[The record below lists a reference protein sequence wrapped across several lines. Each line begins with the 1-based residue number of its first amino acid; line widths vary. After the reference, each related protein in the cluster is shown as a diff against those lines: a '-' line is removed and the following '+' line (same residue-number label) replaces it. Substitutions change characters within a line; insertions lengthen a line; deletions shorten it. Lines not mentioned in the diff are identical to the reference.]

1 MALLSPSD
9 SSHTSTTRLREPQY
23 DWDLAINW
31 VSLHIDGTANAM
43 QISRKAEVDMEMVRA
58 CLRVLSHHGVIALV
72 DMFFYSN
79 RYECTE
85 KVASLFSENGDSK
98 VLQKAVEFIVK
109 RRASTHTT
117 CSAATTRNS
126 DASPEINSTSPRT
139 RMLDPNQSNFM
150 SASLQAESLV
160 GRAATRRPLSASP
173 NSNTQ
178 EHIASVKKR
187 DDYDEIRKAVA
198 EFFCA
203 LQRTTTIGDLW
214 TSLVTRRI
222 PLGTSSDINWKNMF
236 QIFDHR
242 RLATFGQVHG
252 LIRRVHA
259 FPLLVDLKEAAT
271 APAPA
276 EVNHNGE
283 QDRAARSLGQ
293 GRNCIV
299 ADKRRKAISLA
310 ASMMDGM
317 TCDDAIVCACEMPFD
332 EILRL
337 FPNSRIST
345 VLSTLDEPRT

>member
-1 MALLSPSD
+1 
-9 SSHTSTTRLREPQY
+9 
-23 DWDLAINW
+23 
-31 VSLHIDGTANAM
+31 VSLHIDGTANAL

-85 KVASLFSENGDSK
+85 KVASLFFENDKSK
-98 VLQKAVEFIVK
+98 LLQKAVEFIVK
-109 RRASTHTT
+109 RHTNT
-117 CSAATTRNS
+117 PVATTRPS
-126 DASPEINSTSPRT
+126 GARPELLSTSPRT
-139 RMLDPNQSNFM
+139 RILDQNQSNLM
-150 SASLQAESLV
+150 SSSLQMESLREGPLV
-160 GRAATRRPLSASP
+160 GRAAARRAISASP
-173 NSNTQ
+173 NSSNTQ
-178 EHIASVKKR
+178 EHFVSVTKR

-203 LQRTTTIGDLW
+203 LQRMVSIGDLW
-214 TSLVTRRI
+214 ISLVTRRI
-222 PLGTSSDINWKNMF
+222 PSGTSSAINWKKMF

-259 FPLLVDLKEAAT
+259 FPLLVDREGAT
-271 APAPA
+271 VSSVPAD
-276 EVNHNGE
+276 VYQNKE

-293 GRNCIV
+293 PKSCL
-299 ADKRRKAISLA
+299 AAEKQRKATSLA

-317 TCDDAIVCACEMPFD
+317 TCDDAIVSACEMPFD
-332 EILRL
+332 EILQL

-345 VLSTLDEPRT
+345 VLSTLDGPRN